1 MAGNLMNLLAE
12 GKGYLWA
19 LRHCQTDGLTPQKVD
34 EVRSALEKA
43 GIDLAALAA
52 LRQLEPGIARGPY
65 PSARKAD
72 HTQYYFFPIP
82 AFDIEIF
89 FCVLITELGLELGME
104 LFPGKVDWQ
113 FGHREVQYCIGGDT
127 KVDMVFPNNETATRR
142 VRVGDVVA
150 VPSGANFVTHATE
163 EGGKFGHAHIFLANE
178 PQIYYDV
185 GGLLRLQSLG
195 MVAPP
200 PGGGAFPFSDVTRR
214 IEVKDW
220 SDLLDVHKDRERDLP
235 TWLRNGWKNREA
247 TRAVDYAEGTRSA
260 VISSPDRTPD
270 DFIEWG
276 NGVMRCFVNPLVAE
290 HTAGITDCR
299 FPAGYRRI
307 HTHKELWTVLKGQAK
322 IRQSV
327 PPLHS
332 EWVEIDLAPDTV
344 MAAAGGAHIQVLE
357 ATKDFVVR
365 RMSESCAHNGHAAM
379 MELKLTVDNAIV
391 NI

>member
-19 LRHCQTDGLTPQKVD
+19 LRHCQSAGQTPESVEKI
-34 EVRSALEKA
+34 RAMLEKA
-43 GIDLAALAA
+43 GIDLPVLAA

-65 PSARKAD
+65 PSVRKAD

-82 AFDIEIF
+82 AFDIEVF
-89 FCVLITELGLELGME
+89 FCVLLTELGLELGME

-127 KVDMVFPNNETATRR
+127 IVDMVFPNNGTATRR

-150 VPSGANFVTHATE
+150 VPSGTNFVTHASE
-163 EGGKFGHAHIFLANE
+163 AGGAFGHAHIFLANE

-200 PGGGAFPFSDVTRR
+200 PGGGAFPFSDITGR

-220 SDLLDVHKDRERDLP
+220 SELLAVFKNRERDLP
-235 TWLRNGWKNREA
+235 TWVRNGWKNREA
-247 TRAVDYAEGTRSA
+247 TRALDYAEGTPVA
-260 VISSPDRTPD
+260 VISSPDRTPN

-276 NGVMRCFVNPLVAE
+276 KGVTRCHVNPLVAE

-299 FPAGYRRI
+299 FPSGYRRL
-307 HTHKELWTVLKGQAK
+307 HPHKELWTVLAGQAK

-332 EWVEIDLAPDTV
+332 EWVDIELAPNTV
-344 MAAAGGAHIQVLE
+344 MAAAGGAHVQVLE

-365 RMSESCAHNGHAAM
+365 RMAESCAHNGHAAM
-379 MELKLTVDNAIV
+379 MELKLTVDNAVV

>member
-1 MAGNLMNLLAE
+1 MAGKLTHLLTE

-19 LRHCQTDGLTPQKVD
+19 LRHCQADGLTPEKTG
-34 EVRSALEKA
+34 EIRAALEGA

-65 PSARKAD
+65 PSVKKAE

-89 FCVLITELGLELGME
+89 FTVLITELGLELGME

-127 KVDMVFPNNETATRR
+127 MVDMVFPNNETATRR
-142 VRVGDVVA
+142 IRVGDVVA
-150 VPSGANFVTHATE
+150 VPNGSNFVTHATE

-200 PGGGAFPFSDVTRR
+200 PGGGAFPFSDITQR

-220 SDLLDVHKDRERDLP
+220 SDLLAVRKDRERDLP
-235 TWLRNGWKNREA
+235 TWLRNGWKNRET
-247 TRAVDYAEGTRSA
+247 TRAVDYAEGTRAA
-260 VISSPDRTPD
+260 VVSSPDRPPD
-270 DFIEWG
+270 GFIEWG
-276 NGVMRCFVNPLVAE
+276 DGVRRCFVNPLVAE

-299 FPAGYRRI
+299 FPAGYRRL
-307 HTHKELWTVLKGQAK
+307 HTHKELWVVLTGNAR

-332 EWVEIDLAPDTV
+332 EWVDIELAPNTV

-365 RMSESCAHNGHAAM
+365 RMAENCAHNGHAAM
-379 MELKLTVDNAIV
+379 MELKLTVDNAVV